1 MRIID
6 THVHL
11 YDGGWPSGS
20 ADGLSNR
27 QMLDLMDELGIEQVW
42 ISPVSGLI
50 RDFQKFNDD
59 LFEFTKIAPARLRR
73 FYIVNPVFLDQAVA
87 ELHRVAR
94 TMNADGLKL
103 HPWLQAFSVMY
114 PCVDRV
120 IEACVEHNLPILF
133 HDGTPPYSDS
143 LQIANLAERFPQA
156 KIILGHAGLYDGYRS
171 AIAAAKRHK
180 NIYLCVCGPAIADTR
195 AMIAAL
201 GPERIMYGSDGGKLA
216 SKPTFI
222 QRIKLIE
229 EAAQDKNIAR
239 QILEENPRVLLP

>member
-1 MRIID
+1 
-6 THVHL
+6 
-11 YDGGWPSGS
+11 
-20 ADGLSNR
+20 
-27 QMLDLMDELGIEQVW
+27 
-42 ISPVSGLI
+42 
-50 RDFQKFNDD
+50 
-59 LFEFTKIAPARLRR
+59 
-73 FYIVNPVFLDQAVA
+73 
-87 ELHRVAR
+87 
-94 TMNADGLKL
+94 
-103 HPWLQAFSVMY
+103 MY

-229 EAAQDKNIAR
+229 EAAPDKNIAR
-239 QILEENPRVLLP
+239 QILEENPRALLP

>member
-11 YDGGWPSGS
+11 YDGGWPPETPT
-20 ADGLSNR
+20 GLTNR
-27 QMLDLMDELGIEQVW
+27 QMLALMDELGVEQVW
-42 ISPVSGLI
+42 LSPVSGLI
-50 RDFQKFNDD
+50 RDFQKFNDN

-73 FYIVNPVFLDQAVA
+73 FYVVNPVHLKEAVQ
-87 ELHRVAR
+87 ELHRVAG

-103 HPWLQAFSVMY
+103 HPWLQSFSVMY

-120 IEACVEHNLPILF
+120 MAAAVEHELPVLF

-143 LQIANLAERFPQA
+143 LQIASLAERFPKA

-180 NIYLCVCGPAIADTR
+180 NVYLCVCGPAIGDTR
-195 AMIAAL
+195 AMITAL
-201 GPERIMYGSDGGKLA
+201 GPERILYGSDGGKLV
-216 SKPTFI
+216 SKDTFI
-222 QRIKLIE
+222 QRIKLIH
-229 EAAQDKNIAR
+229 EAAQVENIAR
-239 QILEENPRVLLP
+239 QILEENPGALLR